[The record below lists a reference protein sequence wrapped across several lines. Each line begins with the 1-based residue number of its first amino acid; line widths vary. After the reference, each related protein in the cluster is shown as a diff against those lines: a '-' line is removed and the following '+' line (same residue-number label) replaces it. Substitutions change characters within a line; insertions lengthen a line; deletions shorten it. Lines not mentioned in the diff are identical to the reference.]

1 MQRSAK
7 NGPRGTGKQLTSTTN
22 FAETFPGFPGKSVAR
37 HRPATFCTLTAR
49 RGAFFHTFKLLAALG
64 TSVTNLGADCT
75 CLITELGAAQHEM
88 QRRLTYFCTVHH
100 KTEMFRLDVLATRFQ
115 AMVHGGLQAG
125 LVAMAA
131 CSNASLHAFVIGSK
145 HKHGNL
151 LFEKS

>member
-1 MQRSAK
+1 MTRSTVTRGLTGPQRNLSASESDYSPEFRFFSMQRSAK

-64 TSVTNLGADCT
+64 TGVTNLGADCT

-88 QRRLTYFCTVHH
+88 Q
-100 KTEMFRLDVLATRFQ
+100 
-115 AMVHGGLQAG
+115 
-125 LVAMAA
+125 
-131 CSNASLHAFVIGSK
+131 
-145 HKHGNL
+145 
-151 LFEKS
+151 